1 MNSPEHRVGRTANNA
16 TWREVNGMDIPL
28 NAEAECAD
36 GPCGHSTHIIID
48 PTTEHVTHLVI
59 QERDAPHAERLV
71 PVGLVANSAPDRIYL
86 RCSRRELNHFEPLKV
101 QEFVRATVTRFKG
114 GPHLTWPFVM
124 PESKTELLEFESIPF
139 GELAVRRGAAV
150 QAVDGR
156 VGKVDEFL
164 INPGDGHITHLVLR
178 QGHLWDKR
186 EVAVPISVIDRIEK
200 DTVYLKLDRHSVQLL
215 PPVSVK
221 R

>member
-101 QEFVRATVTRFKG
+101 QEFVRATVPRFKG
-114 GPHLTWPFVM
+114 GPHLAWPFVL
-124 PESKTELLEFESIPF
+124 PESKTELFEFESVPF
-139 GELAVRRGAAV
+139 GELAVR
-150 QAVDGR
+150 
-156 VGKVDEFL
+156 
-164 INPGDGHITHLVLR
+164 PGDGHITHLVLR